1 MQPDDQL
8 AALIDELRRDND
20 CIAAAQMDVSDRAQD
35 HRVTKDKLDRATQEL
50 AAWEAR
56 AEITRRKVN
65 RAIDARA
72 HSMFD
77 VEDGQ

>member
-1 MQPDDQL
+1 MQLDDQL
-8 AALIDELRRDND
+8 AELIDELRRDND

-35 HRVTKDKLDRATQEL
+35 VRVAKAKLERAEQGM
-50 AAWEAR
+50 AACEAR
-56 AEITRRKVN
+56 AAITKRRID

-77 VEDGQ
+77 VEEG